1 MGKTFSDYT
10 PDERRALG
18 MRGGNRRWEID
29 EKRKTL
35 RTLAEEYGRSKI
47 KNQRIIQMLRES
59 GIDPK
64 DAIQD
69 MLLILQCFN
78 QISKGNPKWA
88 EIYLKIRQ
96 EANPDFMEL
105 RRAELKLKKAELK
118 LKEKLAE
125 KQLAESESEEGT
137 KPQVILYMPN
147 KE

>member
-88 EIYLKIRQ
+88 EIYLKDR
-96 EANPDFMEL
+96 
-105 RRAELKLKKAELK
+105 K
-118 LKEKLAE
+118 
-125 KQLAESESEEGT
+125 S
-137 KPQVILYMPN
+137 VV
-147 KE
+147 